1 MYTSK
6 KNSSGFTLVE
16 ILLAVVIFG
25 IVTTTL
31 YFSYNSLFQAREKIE
46 QKTEILSGAE
56 TALFRIVEDLVNFY
70 CETKPLYKEKEDF
83 GDNSR
88 YFFYAE
94 TDFNQSLS
102 STAVNFTSYSHLN
115 FGNNNYK
122 SPSEIFYYLK
132 DNILYRGDFVYPYPE
147 SREEKEKSSYAL
159 CKNVKKFK
167 MIFYDEES
175 QEYESWNSDD
185 QDFEYATPQMVKLEL
200 EIELENDNEKFET
213 KIRLPV
219 FREKKE

>member
-1 MYTSK
+1 MFINK
-6 KNSSGFTLVE
+6 NNSSGFTLVE

-56 TALFRIVEDLVNFY
+56 TALFRIVEDLLNFY
-70 CETKPLYKEKEDF
+70 CETGPLYREKEDF
-83 GDNSR
+83 GDKSK

-94 TDFNQSLS
+94 NTFNQSFS
-102 STAVNFTSYSHLN
+102 STEVNFTSYAHLG
-115 FGNNNYK
+115 FGKDNYK

-147 SREEKEKSSYAL
+147 SREEKENRSYPL

-167 MIFYDEES
+167 MTFYDEEN
-175 QEYESWNSDD
+175 QKYESWNSDD
-185 QDFEYATPQMVKLEL
+185 QDFEYATPKMVKLEL